1 MLASSINLVKS
12 NLYKVRG
19 HGSSLWFTLT
29 CPGIPAPYPPAT
41 HLFLPLFFICQLH
54 VHLAFLCALPA
65 LESEL
70 RWKGPLFPAGH
81 QARERWY

>member
-19 HGSSLWFTLT
+19 RGSSLWFTLT

-41 HLFLPLFFICQLH
+41 HTFFSPFFHLSISRALSLPF
-54 VHLAFLCALPA
+54 VHCPP
-65 LESEL
+65 
-70 RWKGPLFPAGH
+70 WN
-81 QARERWY
+81 QN